1 MDSGDAW
8 SRVGGIVRYAQT
20 GHQYEALGQL
30 LELSGS
36 DEPLLAWLGA
46 AACLPGMWWSDEADS
61 ASDMVMR
68 VVERFGHLVDDLGL
82 PGEVDFVTAV
92 VAGGVYDDLDI
103 IPRLFEMTSYLRAG
117 SLLHSRALWVAGHVA
132 EHGGAAALPLNLGP
146 SQPLAPDAA
155 ELAARRTKA
164 LTDREVRRLW
174 LAAVH
179 AADRELLLRLW
190 DSPAV
195 RPMDHTLFTW
205 QVAQVLVEAGR
216 PEDAEQAL
224 VASAASWYP
233 VAVWDT
239 LPITPVLNPG
249 LRPALTERVTDAFWR
264 EPIGLARV
272 PPAS

>member
-1 MDSGDAW
+1 MDSDSAW
-8 SRVGGIVRYAQT
+8 STVGGIVRYAQA

-46 AACLPGMWWSDEADS
+46 AACLPGMCWSDEADS

-68 VVERFGHLVDDLGL
+68 IVERFGHLVDDLEL
-82 PGEVDFVTAV
+82 PGEVGFVTAV

-103 IPRLFEMTSYLRAG
+103 VPRLFQMASYLRPG
-117 SLLHSRALWVAGHVA
+117 SLLHDRALWVAGHVA
-132 EHGGAAALPLNLGP
+132 EHGGEAALPLNLGP

-155 ELAARRTKA
+155 KLAARRWTA

-205 QVAQVLVEAGR
+205 QVAQVLFEAGR
-216 PEDAEQAL
+216 TEDAEQAL
-224 VASAASWYP
+224 VASATSWYP
-233 VAVWDT
+233 FASWET
-239 LPITPVLNPG
+239 LPLTPVLNPG

-264 EPIGLARV
+264 KPIGLALV
-272 PPAS
+272 APAS